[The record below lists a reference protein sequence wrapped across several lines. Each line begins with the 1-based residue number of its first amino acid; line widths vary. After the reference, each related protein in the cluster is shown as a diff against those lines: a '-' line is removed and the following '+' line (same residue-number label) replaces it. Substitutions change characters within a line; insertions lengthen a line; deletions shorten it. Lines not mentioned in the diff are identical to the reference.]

1 MNEAGLEFGPLTP
14 YGSKLIQCGHSHQKL
29 GLIHR
34 EFIQS
39 AVIVYIQPLRSY
51 LEGEMKSICVK
62 ICLKLKKRKRTFS
75 SFQKERRTLEMK
87 RLDLDA
93 LRSKQKKNRTN
104 NERENEQQ
112 IRQAQGEFD
121 RQIHLTR
128 LMLESLHPTQV

>member
-29 GLIHR
+29 GLVHR

-62 ICLKLKKRKRTFS
+62 IRFEIKKKETNIFVFSERTTNFGNETSRSRCS
-75 SFQKERRTLEMK
+75 SIKTKEK
-87 RLDLDA
+87 
-93 LRSKQKKNRTN
+93 S
-104 NERENEQQ
+104 NE
-112 IRQAQGEFD
+112 
-121 RQIHLTR
+121 
-128 LMLESLHPTQV
+128 